1 MLGTPGHVTLEHL
14 TARLFGWQDG
24 PGSLYLRLA
33 EALRVLAETGAVTTG
48 TRLPCERAL
57 AAALNFSRNTITAA
71 YRQLRDTGWLIGHQG
86 AAPRVGATTRV
97 LGNDTV
103 PADPLA
109 ELFTDVSDPR
119 DAQITRLK
127 QEIQTLKGRVGKRD
141 QTIEELTDFKT
152 QALARLAAQ
161 HDEITRLRT
170 TLERQQTVREL
181 HPRTRIT
188 GPCS

>member
-1 MLGTPGHVTLEHL
+1 M
-14 TARLFGWQDG
+14 ADG

-161 HDEITRLRT
+161 HDEITRLRA
-170 TLERQQTVREL
+170 TLDRTHAVHRL
-181 HPRTRIT
+181 HPQTPLT